1 MTSTNSPRRLSLD
14 VPPNPAETL
23 RSLAQY
29 AGDVPSDKYMSGE
42 LFDRLE
48 SRVATLLGK
57 EAALYLPSGK
67 LAQMIALKILTG
79 RAGCRRIALHPRAH
93 LEEYEAR
100 SYQELWGLT
109 AAQLGGYDRL
119 PKPGDLSAI
128 HEPLGAAILELPM
141 RRLGCLL
148 PTWNQLIE
156 FSQIAQQR
164 KVFLHMDG
172 ARLWESQ
179 PYYQKPLHEIADLF
193 DTVYVAL
200 DKGLGGLAGAVLAGP
215 QWVIDEAR
223 IWQRR
228 AGGRAL
234 RSFPYLLSALK
245 GLDERLPRMNA
256 YHEKAKELAK
266 SIGNIPNVRVSPET
280 PQANA
285 FLVSVTGNPTEAIEA
300 RDTLAKTNGIW
311 LFDTTVDSVEQSTIR
326 FEVTVREAAFELDTS
341 QICEAI
347 SQFRDLV
354 CSK

>member
-1 MTSTNSPRRLSLD
+1 
-14 VPPNPAETL
+14 
-23 RSLAQY
+23 
-29 AGDVPSDKYMSGE
+29 MSGE

-48 SRVATLLGK
+48 GQIATLLGK

-67 LAQMIALKILTG
+67 LAQMTALKILTG
-79 RAGCRRIALHPRAH
+79 RAGCTRIAIHPRAH

-100 SYQELWGLT
+100 AYQELWGLT
-109 AAQLGGYDRL
+109 AAPLGGYDRL
-119 PKPGDLSAI
+119 PTPDDLSAI
-128 HEPLGAAILELPM
+128 HEPLGAVSLELPM

-156 FSQIAQQR
+156 FSEIAQQR
-164 KVFLHMDG
+164 NIFLHMDG

-179 PYYQKPLHEIADLF
+179 PYYQKPLHEIAGLF

-245 GLDERLPRMNA
+245 GLDERLPRMGA

-266 SIGNIPNVRVSPET
+266 SISDIPNIRVSPE
-280 PQANA
+280 PPHANA
-285 FLVSVTGNPTEAIEA
+285 FLVSMTGDLTKANEA
-300 RDTLAKTNGIW
+300 RDTVASEMNIW
-311 LFDTTVDSVEQSTIR
+311 LFDTTVDSIEQSTVR
-326 FEVTVREAAFELDTS
+326 FEITVREAAFELDAS
-341 QICEAI
+341 QIGKAVSRFSE
-347 SQFRDLV
+347 LV
-354 CSK
+354 GS